1 MVCSKGSQGQI
12 QVMQNDKIV
21 SIKYLQGARRAFQYR
36 ASSKISAHALSP
48 KRKEYATVPG
58 KDESARRNS
67 TVFIK
72 PSQSKS
78 EGKQSIEIYIH
89 FFFQMQM
96 VLAPSLFYIF
106 IHSLNALVLT

>member
-1 MVCSKGSQGQI
+1 
-12 QVMQNDKIV
+12 MQNDKIV

-36 ASSKISAHALSP
+36 TSSKISAHALSP

-89 FFFQMQM
+89 FFSNADGAST
-96 VLAPSLFYIF
+96 LSILYIHTF
-106 IHSLNALVLT
+106 IKCSRINIVYMII